1 MTLATIEEAI
11 EDIREGKMIIV
22 VDDEDRENEGDLV
35 MAAALAT
42 PENVTFMVTHGRG
55 LLCVPLEASRTR
67 ALDLPQ
73 MVKDNTDPHATAFCV
88 SVDEASTDT
97 GISGHER
104 CTTIRALASSTT
116 APACLR
122 RPGHVFPLRAR
133 EGGVLSRPGHTEASV
148 DLARLAGLP
157 PAGAIC
163 EILNDDGTMARL
175 PELEVFAKRHGL
187 KIITIEDLI
196 RYMRRAEEH
205 VRCEAVFHA
214 PTRHGAFEG
223 RSYRDQS
230 TGECHVVLIKGDLA
244 NADRVLVRVHSECL
258 TGDAL
263 GSLRCD
269 CGAQL
274 EAALNAIGKSEAG
287 VLVYLRQEG
296 RGIGLH
302 NKLQAYELQDGG
314 EDTYQANESLGFPPD
329 ARSYHGAGHILSD
342 LGVKRI
348 LLLTNNPQKIGDL
361 DAYGIDV
368 VHAPLQVPVHEEG
381 LRYMRTKHERFG
393 HMLGPIEIMEG
404 ATDEDY

>member
-1 MTLATIEEAI
+1 MALATIEEAI

-42 PENVTFMVTHGRG
+42 PDDVTFMVTHGKG
-55 LLCVPLEASRTR
+55 LLCVPLEESMTRT
-67 ALDLPQ
+67 LGLPQ
-73 MVKDNTDPHATAFCV
+73 MVTDNTDPHATAFCV
-88 SVDEASTDT
+88 SVDETTTDT
-97 GISGHER
+97 GISAHER
-104 CTTIRALASSTT
+104 CKTIRALASADTT
-116 APACLR
+116 PSCLR

-133 EGGVLSRPGHTEASV
+133 KGGVLSRPGHTEASV

-163 EILNDDGTMARL
+163 EILNEDGTMARL

-196 RYMRRAEEH
+196 RYKRRTEEH
-205 VRCEAVFHA
+205 ARCEAVFHA
-214 PTRHGAFEG
+214 PTRHGTFEG

-230 TGECHVVLIKGDLA
+230 TGECHVVLIKGNLE
-244 NADRVLVRVHSECL
+244 NAHRVLVRVHSECL

-274 EAALNAIGKSEAG
+274 ETALDAIGKSEAG

-302 NKLQAYELQDGG
+302 NKLRAYELQDEG
-314 EDTYQANESLGFPPD
+314 EDTYEANESLGFPPD
-329 ARSYHGAGHILSD
+329 ARNYRVAGHILSD

-361 DAYGIDV
+361 ETYGIDV
-368 VHAPLQVPVHEEG
+368 VHAPLQVPVHDEG
-381 LRYMRTKHERFG
+381 LRYMQTKHERFK
-393 HMLGPIEIMEG
+393 HMLGPIEIMG
-404 ATDEDY
+404 GTTDEDY